1 MILGVKQPDV
11 SRLLPGKTYLFFAH
25 VIKGQQE
32 NRALLDKILE
42 LGIRL
47 FDYECIREAGAKGSP
62 RLVAFGKFAGYAG
75 MINTFQALGQKLLA
89 HGYSTPFLNISS
101 AYMYRDLDAAEQA
114 VAAVGRDIAAGALDR
129 LGFPLVFTF
138 TGNGNVSRGAQVRR
152 RSLALALSSLLAAP
166 LRVPS
171 AAQEIFQLLPHCMVQ
186 PRDLPAARARAG
198 PHRVVYGCVARDD
211 SMVRRRG
218 AAAAAGFDVEHYR
231 AEPHLYDAVF
241 HETIAPHTTVT
252 AD

>member
-166 LRVPS
+166 LRVPFRR
-171 AAQEIFQLLPHCMVQ
+171 AG
-186 PRDLPAARARAG
+186 DLPAAPALHGAAARPPRGPRADRAAPGRIRLRRARRLHG
-198 PHRVVYGCVARDD
+198 PPPRGGR
-211 SMVRRRG
+211 RRRLRRG
-218 AAAAAGFDVEHYR
+218 ALPRRAAPLR
-231 AEPHLYDAVF
+231 RRLP
-241 HETIAPHTTVT
+241 
-252 AD
+252 